1 MPRPQGM
8 KAFTIVWFGQ
18 ILSLVGSSMTGF
30 ALTIW
35 AWKLTGSATAL
46 ALVGIFSF
54 VPGIIFGPITGA
66 LVDRWNRKLTMML
79 SDIATGLTTLII
91 LILYTT
97 GNLEIWHLYIT
108 GAFAGIF
115 QSFQWPAYSAAISLM
130 IPKEQYTRASG
141 MMSLAEWG
149 SGILA
154 PILASALIG
163 LIGVNGIMMIDLTTL
178 SIAIITLFIVAIPK
192 QTRTLNANEPKTS
205 LWQDSLFGFKYIFT
219 RPSMLG
225 LQMVFFF
232 GNLMASIYYTLNN
245 PTILASTNNNTLIL
259 GTVQSVAAA
268 GGILGS
274 LFITAWGG
282 PKRKVHGVFMGWVLS
297 GLLGAVLFGFG
308 VRWVWMWYIACFFG
322 SFWGPV
328 INSSNQAI
336 WQSKVAPE
344 IQGRVFSIRRIIA
357 QVTSPLGA
365 LLAGQLADRVFE
377 PAMKVTGSGLS
388 ELFGGIFLTQPGSGM
403 STLITLSGILTIGV
417 GLAAYAFPKVRDVE
431 KIMPDHNEAA
441 TA

>member
-8 KAFTIVWFGQ
+8 KAFTIIWAGQ
-18 ILSLVGSSMTGF
+18 ILSLMGSAMTGF

-46 ALVGIFSF
+46 ALVGIFNF
-54 VPGIIFGPITGA
+54 VPGILFAPITGA

-79 SDIATGLTTLII
+79 SDIAAGITTLVI
-91 LILYTT
+91 LILYLTDS
-97 GNLEIWHLYIT
+97 LQIWHLYVT

-163 LIGVNGIMMIDLTTL
+163 LIGIGGIMTIDLTTL
-178 SIAIITLFIVAIPK
+178 SIAIITLLLVAIPK
-192 QTRTLNANEPKTS
+192 QTRVEQPDAPKTS

-232 GNLMASIYYTLNN
+232 GNLMAAIYYTLNN
-245 PTILASTNNNTLIL
+245 PTILASTNNNTIIL

-268 GGILGS
+268 GGIIGS

-282 PKRKVHGVFMGWVLS
+282 PKRKVNGVFLGWVLS
-297 GLLGAVLFGFG
+297 GLLGAVIFGFG
-308 VRWVWMWYIACFFG
+308 VRWVWMWYIASFFG

-365 LLAGQLADRVFE
+365 LIAGQLADRLFE
-377 PAMKVTGSGLS
+377 PSMKVAESPLS
-388 ELFGGIFLTQPGSGM
+388 QLLGGVFQVGPGSGM
-403 STLITLSGILTIGV
+403 SALITLSGLLTMAV
-417 GLAAYAFPKVRDVE
+417 GLLAYTFPRVRDVE
-431 KIMPDHNEAA
+431 TLMPDHDQAA
-441 TA
+441 QG